1 MVNQMAAITL
11 VMLHVLDNTHLDA
24 ATIEAFNPP
33 KQEKATA
40 TGIVQLKIPNTWS
53 ANVCEIKN

>member
-1 MVNQMAAITL
+1 MAKITL
-11 VMLHVLDNTHLDA
+11 VMLHVLDATHLEA

-40 TGIVQLKIPNTWS
+40 TGIVQLKTPNTWS
-53 ANVCEIKN
+53 ANVCEIKM